1 MTKVPSV
8 QIYDPDGVTRLA
20 DVGPCMPDD
29 FPRLERKVDVVIRS
43 MQKRRSAHK
52 VVARSYAAE
61 LCHMRSQDCA
71 PSPSSVSR
79 MSEEEFEAFEAAV
92 CAICPPQGRLRGA
105 LRTTGARALRSGVA
119 AAGEHV
125 TMTNVQP
132 YVLSSRRRRRGGDDS
147 RDPRRARFPAVP

>member
-1 MTKVPSV
+1 MPRSGDWWKNERDRLQGRKPRVAAAVTASRTRCPP
-8 QIYDPDGVTRLA
+8 QIYDPDGVTRCRRA
-20 DVGPCMPDD
+20 VAGR

-105 LRTTGARALRSGVA
+105 LRTTESA
-119 AAGEHV
+119 AADEEWPRPV
-125 TMTNVQP
+125 
-132 YVLSSRRRRRGGDDS
+132 SDD
-147 RDPRRARFPAVP
+147 D